1 MWLTQK
7 PIHITTPIGHEE
19 LDPVHP
25 TSNQT
30 PILEGPGSFVIIGL
44 GYHPKQEPTTVN
56 IELCSPPPDVI

>member
-44 GYHPKQEPTTVN
+44 G
-56 IELCSPPPDVI
+56 

>member
-1 MWLTQK
+1 MIFYCLGENRIFVLWSSMWLTQK

-30 PILEGPGSFVIIGL
+30 PILEGLGSFVIIGL
-44 GYHPKQEPTTVN
+44 G
-56 IELCSPPPDVI
+56 